1 MINTLITVLLT
12 LLSMAN
18 LLLLG
23 VLIYSGIGKKDIESR
38 IGLWITSAV
47 IVLNTIFSIGGVALW

>member
-38 IGLWITSAV
+38 IGLWFTSAV

>member
-23 VLIYSGIGKKDIESR
+23 VLVYSGMGKKNIEFR
-38 IGLWITSAV
+38 IGLWFTSAV
-47 IVLNTIFSIGGVALW
+47 IVLNMIFSIGGVVLW